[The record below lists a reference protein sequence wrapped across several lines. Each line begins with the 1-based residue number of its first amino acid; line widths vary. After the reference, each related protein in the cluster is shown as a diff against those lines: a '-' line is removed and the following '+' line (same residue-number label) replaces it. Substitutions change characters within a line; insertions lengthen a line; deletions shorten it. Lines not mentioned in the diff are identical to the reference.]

1 MARFRCLTW
10 GLALAALLTI
20 RGTAAADPVPI
31 TSGHLSIGGTGFLTN
46 GFLASIGYDF
56 STDSFRL
63 AGGQVDGPQ
72 QNVFS
77 PFLVI
82 PSSYWTIPPGPS
94 EILARPFASLVFTTT
109 PATTPTPFQLSGTL
123 SIFDHISGALLFSDA
138 VSGAGTATWRFDLTP
153 SGTPVVSAVNYV
165 FQDVAPTPEPATFML
180 LAAGLG
186 TMAARRIRSA
196 RRTRGPKPTS
206 ETQATAKTGRPTSP
220 SAQRAILAF

>member
-1 MARFRCLTW
+1 MARFRCLTL

-20 RGTAAADPVPI
+20 GGTAAADPVPI

-46 GFLASIGYDF
+46 GFLASIAYDF

-63 AGGQVDGPQ
+63 AGGQVDGPP

-77 PFLVI
+77 PILVI

-94 EILARPFASLVFTTT
+94 EILGRPFGSFVFTTT
-109 PATTPTPFQLSGTL
+109 PAATPTAFQLSGTL

-153 SGTPVVSAVNYV
+153 SGTPIVSGVNYA

-186 TMAARRIRSA
+186 TVAARRTRSA
-196 RRTRGPKPTS
+196 KRTRGPKPAS
-206 ETQATAKTGRPTSP
+206 ET
-220 SAQRAILAF
+220 